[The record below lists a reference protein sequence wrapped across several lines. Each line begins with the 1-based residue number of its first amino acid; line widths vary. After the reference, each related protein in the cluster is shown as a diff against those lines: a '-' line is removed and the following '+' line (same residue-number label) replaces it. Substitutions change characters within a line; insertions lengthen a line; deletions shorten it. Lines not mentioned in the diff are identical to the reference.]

1 MLRDADV
8 SDEDRVVECANC
20 GRKDLLQSPWGKD
33 VQFGSFDCDVGY
45 AHVGSWAVGLQVRN
59 E

>member
-1 MLRDADV
+1 MRDADV
-8 SDEDRVVECANC
+8 SDDDHVMEYANC
-20 GRKDLLQSPWGKD
+20 ARKGLLQSPLEKD

-45 AHVGSWAVGLQVRN
+45 AHVGRWAVGQQVQN